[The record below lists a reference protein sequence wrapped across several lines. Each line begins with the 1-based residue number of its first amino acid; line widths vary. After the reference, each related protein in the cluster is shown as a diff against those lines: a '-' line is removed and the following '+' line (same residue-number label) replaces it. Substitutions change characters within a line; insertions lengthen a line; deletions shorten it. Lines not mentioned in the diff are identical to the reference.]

1 MELLKKCLQEGR
13 KKKTEKSREQEERKE
28 MVDVSSV
35 ITLNVN
41 SLNTPIKRQGL
52 VSELKNTTQLYPVCK
67 NLTSN
72 III

>member
-13 KKKTEKSREQEERKE
+13 KKKTEKSREQEARKE

-41 SLNTPIKRQGL
+41 SLNTPIKRRIG
-52 VSELKNTTQLYPVCK
+52 K
-67 NLTSN
+67 
-72 III
+72 